1 MVLALSTWL
10 IVCQIEFGEI
20 TIANLGTLNPNLAGN
35 IMALGSSALIHVG
48 FSKMKPQ
55 NYDYKSMGEIQM
67 LEQDMS
73 GLDEKD
79 YSNEFLDEA
88 LAWIKKWGYGFTIL
102 MVLIWPLLSLPA
114 GVFTKDYFSFWVF
127 VSIAWSFVATIC
139 IISLP
144 IYESMDAIIGIMYYL
159 AGKPQPSKTEKELDA
174 SALPA
179 EGAGQAAEV
188 PAKSEAEI

>member
-1 MVLALSTWL
+1 
-10 IVCQIEFGEI
+10 
-20 TIANLGTLNPNLAGN
+20 
-35 IMALGSSALIHVG
+35 
-48 FSKMKPQ
+48 
-55 NYDYKSMGEIQM
+55 
-67 LEQDMS
+67 
-73 GLDEKD
+73 
-79 YSNEFLDEA
+79 
-88 LAWIKKWGYGFTIL
+88 